1 MKQLDCPHCHK
12 VNVLRNMV
20 ANCPYCNTPSSMFSG
35 AEKLMDYCSSCGKHI
50 KFVSC
55 AYCKGIIV
63 VDSLLPDEG
72 ALLCKLQTYFDRA
85 DIHFARAEQNA
96 TPETK
101 EKIDELLGSL
111 THLFFGDKILKVTQT
126 QADIIKIKADAYLAK
141 AKTDDATYR
150 VELIKKAAE
159 MINDIPPELR
169 PYVINTILG
178 KDNTEPADKLAND
191 SKLQTV
197 VIEIEKEKL
206 RKEQIDN
213 NDRQRKA
220 NENL

>member
-1 MKQLDCPHCHK
+1 MSK
-12 VNVLRNMV
+12 RE
-20 ANCPYCNTPSSMFSG
+20 
-35 AEKLMDYCSSCGKHI
+35 EKAKDYFAK
-50 KFVSC
+50 
-55 AYCKGIIV
+55 AR
-63 VDSLLPDEG
+63 E
-72 ALLCKLQTYFDRA
+72 
-85 DIHFARAEQNA
+85 HFARAEQNA

-101 EKIDELLGSL
+101 EKMNDIFNSL
-111 THLFFGDKILKVTQT
+111 SHLFFGDKILKVTKE

-150 VELIKKAAE
+150 AELIKKAAE

-197 VIEIEKEKL
+197 VIEIEREKL
-206 RKEQIDN
+206 RKENIDN
-213 NDRQRKA
+213 NDRERKA
-220 NENL
+220 NENI